1 MGLMNERRK
10 DHPARVQDGNRVIC
24 YCGPWGQVARRWPSI
39 LCPTVFEEPED
50 PSNRSFFSEI
60 ISSVSDVKFSHSGRY
75 MLTRDYLT
83 VKVWDLNMEA
93 RPIETYQ
100 VGATAQT
107 HQSPSRSPFPGPRIP
122 PPPGGVPG
130 RRGGFHMPVSEAKTL
145 RLRKSGSR
153 FPAPQLGRELKRLLG
168 PARSLASAL
177 WSPGE

>member
-1 MGLMNERRK
+1 MLDKHWSKSCSFPPRRVRSGLLPDSCLAMGLMNERRK

-122 PPPGGVPG
+122 PPPG
-130 RRGGFHMPVSEAKTL
+130 A
-145 RLRKSGSR
+145 
-153 FPAPQLGRELKRLLG
+153 
-168 PARSLASAL
+168 SLAAEVAFIC
-177 WSPGE
+177 PYRRRRH